1 MTVAG
6 WITMFFCWIVVTGIC
21 ILLLRKTLKSEK

>member
-6 WITMFFCWIVVTGIC
+6 WVTMFFCWIVVTGIC
-21 ILLLRKTLKSEK
+21 LALIWKTLMPKK